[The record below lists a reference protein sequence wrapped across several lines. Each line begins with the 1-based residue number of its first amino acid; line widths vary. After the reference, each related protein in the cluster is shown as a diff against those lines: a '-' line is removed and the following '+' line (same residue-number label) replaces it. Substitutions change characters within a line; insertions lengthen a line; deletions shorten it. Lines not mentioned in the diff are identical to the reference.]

1 MGRLRSLL
9 LALAVFSSVACGAT
23 VPPYD
28 YAKEPDPRKS
38 EYEIGALDQ
47 IRVTVWKN
55 PDLSAETTVRPDGII
70 TLPLIGDV
78 KAAGRTPTALQKEIT
93 KRYGEFV
100 RLEGTTVNVGVAQV
114 NSYSFTVSGNVE
126 KAGVYKERNYVT
138 VLEAIAL
145 AGGANKYAG
154 NTAFIV
160 RSHPSRK
167 VPIDLKRAAAGEI
180 PEENV
185 VVIKGDII
193 VVQ

>member
-1 MGRLRSLL
+1 MVRLRPLL
-9 LALAVFSSVACGAT
+9 LAFVVGSSSSCAAT
-23 VPPYD
+23 VPSYD
-28 YAKEPDPRKS
+28 YAKEPDPRKA
-38 EYEIGALDQ
+38 EYELGPLDQ
-47 IRVTVWKN
+47 IKVTVWKN
-55 PDLSAETTVRPDGII
+55 PDLSTEVTVRPDGII

-78 KAAGRTPTALQKEIT
+78 KASGRTPTALQKEVT
-93 KRYGEFV
+93 KRYGEFI
-100 RLEGTTVNVGVAQV
+100 RLDSTVNVGVAQV

-154 NTAFIV
+154 NTAYIN
-160 RSHPSRK
+160 RMHPPRK
-167 VPIDLKRAAAGEI
+167 VPIDLKRASAGEI

-185 VVIKGDII
+185 VVLRGDII